1 MASNSNLLAN
11 KLESPLTSLLT
22 TSSKS
27 PMEEVW
33 RPSPLPSA
41 DTTSKPMD
49 LTVVRPEARRPIV
62 PKPLDEQS
70 LTPRS
75 PIGVD
80 QPDDLEDDELNIVDQ
95 L

>member
-1 MASNSNLLAN
+1 MASHSNLQAN

-33 RPSPLPSA
+33 RPSRLPPN
-41 DTTSKPMD
+41 DTTSRPMD

-70 LTPRS
+70 LTPAS

-80 QPDDLEDDELNIVDQ
+80 QPDDVEDDELNIVDQ